1 VKRFFEKQ
9 VLALLAC
16 SLSLGGVVATAQ
28 AYQPDSM
35 VFDGELSLDFPPSP
49 RLVLAD
55 GGTLEFWVAPNWEAD
70 PGYDP
75 VIIASAGP
83 EGPAYLVAMLRE
95 RDGIVFAAGDEEA
108 VFLFDF
114 TDGQLHHVA
123 ISQYADG
130 IEVYV
135 DGRQVGNEPIMAL
148 DLPVNGVWLGSIDGE
163 NNAFRGVL
171 AGLRLWQQVVP
182 RETLVAFALRDIFD
196 DDHPQLDALAAMSDF
211 SEPALLLVE

>member
-1 VKRFFEKQ
+1 MKENFGKHL
-9 VLALLAC
+9 LALLTC
-16 SLSLGGVVATAQ
+16 SLCIGTGMAAQ
-28 AYQPDSM
+28 AYKPDSM

-49 RLVLAD
+49 RLVLAN
-55 GGTLEFWVAPNWEAD
+55 GGTLEFWVAPDWQAD

-75 VIIASAGP
+75 VILSSAGP
-83 EGPAYLVAMLRE
+83 EGPAYLVAMLRG
-95 RDGIVFAAGDEEA
+95 RDGIAFAAGDEEA

-135 DGRQVGNEPIMAL
+135 DGRQVGSEPIMAL

-163 NNAFRGVL
+163 NNSFRGAL
-171 AGLRLWQQVVP
+171 AGLRMWREVVP
-182 RETLVAFALRDIFD
+182 RETLVAFALKDIFD
-196 DDHPQLDALAAMSDF
+196 DEHPQLDALAAMSNF
-211 SEPALLLVE
+211 NEAALLLTE

>member
-1 VKRFFEKQ
+1 MKRNFGKW
-9 VLALLAC
+9 LAAILAC
-16 SLSLGGVVATAQ
+16 SLWLGAGPAAQ
-28 AYQPDSM
+28 AYEPDIM

-49 RLVLAD
+49 RLVLAE
-55 GGTLEFWVAPNWEAD
+55 GGTLEFWVAPDWDAEPD
-70 PGYDP
+70 YDP

-95 RDGIVFAAGDEEA
+95 RDGIAFAAGDEEA

-135 DGRQVGNEPIMAL
+135 DGRQVGSEPIMAL
-148 DLPVNGVWLGSIDGE
+148 DLPVTGVWLGSIDGE
-163 NNAFRGVL
+163 NNTFRGVL
-171 AGLRLWQQVVP
+171 AGLRLWHEVVP
-182 RETLVAFALRDIFD
+182 RETLVAFALKDIFD
-196 DDHPQLDALAAMSDF
+196 GEHPQLNALAAMSEF
-211 SEPALLLVE
+211 NEAALLLVD

>member
-1 VKRFFEKQ
+1 MKTLFGKQ
-9 VLALLAC
+9 LLALLAC
-16 SLSLGGVVATAQ
+16 SLGLGIGIAAQ
-28 AYQPDSM
+28 GYQPDSM
-35 VFDGELSLDFPPSP
+35 VLDGEQLLDFPPSP
-49 RLVLAD
+49 RLVLAA
-55 GGTLEFWVAPNWEAD
+55 GGTLEFWVAPDWEAD

-95 RDGIVFAAGDEEA
+95 RDGIAFAAGDEEA

-135 DGRQVGNEPIMAL
+135 DGVQVGSEPIMAL

-163 NNAFRGVL
+163 NNVFRGVL
-171 AGLRLWQQVVP
+171 AGLRLWQEVVP
-182 RETLVAFALRDIFD
+182 RETLVAFALKDIFD
-196 DDHPQLDALAAMSDF
+196 DEHPQLDALAAMSDF
-211 SEPALLLVE
+211 NAAALLLVD